1 METLLSSQKRVIS
14 YHFCTLASSPPSC
27 PPYPPHPAQKTLA
40 LKAVEFPRVKSLK
53 KFIDRLLK
61 FQEVSQGVF
70 FFTSKVFLLRFFAS
84 NVICTNLS
92 VNNLR
97 CFYEQSERSLI
108 VHSRYTTQKN
118 HIMLFRCDKFLLQ
131 KSFFSRA
138 HLHFP
143 SSFVLS
149 GTKFAEA
156 CFTSEGH
163 QEGQLRQPEHF
174 NKITLLQ
181 RINGE
186 MFFFLSF
193 SLFFKAGL
201 K

>member
-1 METLLSSQKRVIS
+1 MD
-14 YHFCTLASSPPSC
+14 
-27 PPYPPHPAQKTLA
+27 A
-40 LKAVEFPRVKSLK
+40 LQQGTCNGFFTTVEFPRVKSLK

-143 SSFVLS
+143 PSFVLS

-186 MFFFLSF
+186 MLFFLSF

>member
-1 METLLSSQKRVIS
+1 M
-14 YHFCTLASSPPSC
+14 
-27 PPYPPHPAQKTLA
+27 
-40 LKAVEFPRVKSLK
+40 EFPRVKSLK

-143 SSFVLS
+143 PSFVLS

-156 CFTSEGH
+156 CFTSKLTS
-163 QEGQLRQPEHF
+163 LRTASPTRTFQQNNPPSE
-174 NKITLLQ
+174 NKW
-181 RINGE
+181 
-186 MFFFLSF
+186 
-193 SLFFKAGL
+193 
-201 K
+201 

>member
-108 VHSRYTTQKN
+108 CTLALYSTKKSHYAISMWQIPTPKIFFLPRSFTFSPEFRPERNKVRWSLF
-118 HIMLFRCDKFLLQ
+118 HIWRTSGRTASPTRTFQ
-131 KSFFSRA
+131 QNNP
-138 HLHFP
+138 P
-143 SSFVLS
+143 S
-149 GTKFAEA
+149 E
-156 CFTSEGH
+156 
-163 QEGQLRQPEHF
+163 
-174 NKITLLQ
+174 NKWWDA
-181 RINGE
+181 
-186 MFFFLSF
+186 FLSF
-193 SLFFKAGL
+193 FFSLF
-201 K
+201 